1 MAPSCTNSSHQTT
14 GWQGLPNN
22 RLACYRERM
31 SSADLNRVAVV
42 SSAQTQLRESWSGV
56 QHVDLIFSAVTDVL
70 RGTGLG
76 ISDVD
81 VVIDCGSDVLDGRSI
96 SNCGFLGAMGAHHKE
111 ESRVEEDGLWGAAYA
126 MNKIAAGGA
135 KVALV
140 VAYSKPSESDVAAY
154 YTSITEPFYQR
165 PVGLDHLAAAGLM
178 ANQYLWA
185 TGLGEDVLLD
195 VAAHNWARAAANPWV
210 DTPDGVDRAAIA
222 SAEVVAEP
230 LRGRQIS
237 RPVDG
242 AVAVVLAEEQVARRV
257 CDTPVWLTGAG
268 SALDAHLFAERT
280 PARLD
285 ACAAA
290 AATAFRRAGV
300 TDPTRFDLVEVT
312 AGSAAGELMVLEA
325 LGLADPGKASG
336 LYDASSPVA
345 VNPSGGAIPADP
357 IMATGLVRLSEAAF
371 QLSGRIDRGI
381 TAARSAIVHGSG
393 GLAMQNHCVFTLE
406 V

>member
-1 MAPSCTNSSHQTT
+1 M
-14 GWQGLPNN
+14 
-22 RLACYRERM
+22 
-31 SSADLNRVAVV
+31 
-42 SSAQTQLRESWSGV
+42 
-56 QHVDLIFSAVTDVL
+56 DLIFAAVTDAL

-126 MNKIAAGGA
+126 MNKIAAGEA

-140 VAYSKPSESDVAAY
+140 VAYSKPSESDVRAY

-165 PVGLDHLAAAGLM
+165 PVGLDQFAAAGLM
-178 ANQYLWA
+178 ANQYLSA

-195 VAAHNWARAAANPWV
+195 VAAHDWARAAANTWV
-210 DTPDGVDRAAIA
+210 HTPEAVDRAALTA
-222 SAEVVAEP
+222 AELVAEP
-230 LRGRQIS
+230 LRRSQVA
-237 RPVDG
+237 RPLDG
-242 AVAVVLAEEQVARRV
+242 AVAVVLAEEQVARRT
-257 CDTPVWLTGAG
+257 CDRPVWLTGAG
-268 SALDAHLFAERT
+268 SAIDAHLFAERT
-280 PARLD
+280 PGRLD

-290 AATAFRRAGV
+290 AATAYRRAGV
-300 TDPTRFDLVEVT
+300 TDPTSFDVAEVS
-312 AGSAAGELMVLEA
+312 ADSAAGELLILEA
-325 LGLADPGKASG
+325 LGLAEQGKANA
-336 LYDASSPVA
+336 LYAESSPVS
-345 VNPSGGAIPADP
+345 VNPSGGALPADP

-371 QLSGRIDRGI
+371 QLSGRVERGS
-381 TAARSAIVHGSG
+381 AGARSAVVHGSG